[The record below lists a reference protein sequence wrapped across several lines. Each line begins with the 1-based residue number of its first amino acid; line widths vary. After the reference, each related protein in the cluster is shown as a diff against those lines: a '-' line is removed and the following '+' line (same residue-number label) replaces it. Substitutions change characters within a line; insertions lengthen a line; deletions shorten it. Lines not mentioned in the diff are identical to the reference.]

1 MGGES
6 GTGFCEKTLKNIIY
20 QLEELNEYEVAVLVG
35 GGNFYRGSFNKNID
49 RSISDSIGMTATIMN
64 SLMLFGMLKN
74 AEIMSAI
81 EIKGLIPEFSQKKA
95 VEILENKKILILAC
109 GSGLPFFSTD
119 TAAAIRAGQINADIV
134 LKATKV
140 DGVYSKDP
148 KIFDDAVRFD
158 NISYKEVIEKKLK
171 VMDISSM
178 FLLNDLKIPL
188 YVFSIYNNIKD
199 IFLKNCPF
207 TIVTSDV

>member
-20 QLEELNEYEVAVLVG
+20 QLEELNEYEIAVLVG

>member
-6 GTGFCEKTLKNIIY
+6 GTGFCEKTLKNIID
-20 QLEELNEYEVAVLVG
+20 QLEGLNEYEVAVLVG

-81 EIKGLIPEFSQKKA
+81 EIKGLIPEFNQKKA
-95 VEILENKKILILAC
+95 IEILENKKILILAC

-199 IFLKNCPF
+199 LFLKNCPF